1 MFAYLDSDGFY
12 IVFLINL
19 IILSGLTF
27 TYNQLR
33 KKFPKL
39 AKIRPILLIWIISS
53 ITISILDSIPY
64 LYLDMFEMP
73 IINII
78 YSNIYIGLICVSFIF
93 YELSKYEFPKDV
105 DKNKNIK
112 GFLEY
117 FKKNSSKI

>member
-1 MFAYLDSDGFY
+1 MFSYLDSDEFY
-12 IVFLINL
+12 LAFLINL

-33 KKFPKL
+33 KRFPKL

-64 LYLDMFEMP
+64 LYLDLFEMP

-93 YELSKYEFPKDV
+93 YELSKYEFPKKV
-105 DKNKNIK
+105 DKNRRIK
-112 GFLEY
+112 GFLQH
-117 FKKNSSKI
+117 FKMNSSVN

>member
-12 IVFLINL
+12 IVFLISL
-19 IILSGLTF
+19 IVLSGSTF
-27 TYNQLR
+27 SYNQLR

-39 AKIRPILLIWIISS
+39 VKVRPILLIWIISS

-93 YELSKYEFPKDV
+93 YELSKYEFLKKV
-105 DKNKNIK
+105 EKNKK
-112 GFLEY
+112 
-117 FKKNSSKI
+117 

>member
-39 AKIRPILLIWIISS
+39 ANIRPILLIWIISS

-64 LYLDMFEMP
+64 LYLDLFEMP

-93 YELSKYEFPKDV
+93 YELSKYEFPKKV
-105 DKNKNIK
+105 NKNRRIK
-112 GFLEY
+112 GFLQH
-117 FKKNSSKI
+117 FKMNSSVN